1 MSSLSQ
7 LEAYS
12 NGLATAT
19 KTLLDYRRDAA
30 VDSTTHLTVPRD
42 APYEVQRARRNVLAI
57 VARLETLLA
66 EPADLIQHLANQV
79 RYSFRLGAK
88 MC

>member
-1 MSSLSQ
+1 MDSLSQ

-12 NGLATAT
+12 NSLATAT
-19 KTLLDYRRDAA
+19 KTLLDYSRDA
-30 VDSTTHLTVPRD
+30 VVGSSTHLIVSRD
-42 APYEVQRARRNVLAI
+42 APYEVHRARRNILAI

-79 RYSFRLGAK
+79 RHPSRPSAVL
-88 MC
+88 C